1 LCHSA
6 VINWLLLT
14 TSVCKVRV
22 SLDIGMAFLG
32 LGGLMAGDE
41 AGPGRRNLL
50 HSAKIKL
57 LDV

>member
-1 LCHSA
+1 
-6 VINWLLLT
+6 
-14 TSVCKVRV
+14 
-22 SLDIGMAFLG
+22 MAFLG

-41 AGPGRRNLL
+41 AGSGRRNLL

>member
-1 LCHSA
+1 
-6 VINWLLLT
+6 
-14 TSVCKVRV
+14 
-22 SLDIGMAFLG
+22 MAFLG